1 MGDYDDHYLKKG
13 VLLLVDVFE
22 KFIDTC
28 LKFYRL
34 DPCHYFNSLRLSW
47 DVMSKMTG
55 IELEKSLDIEIFLF
69 IEKELEGI
77 SYICKWYSKAN
88 NKYMENY
95 DPTKPSKYI
104 CLHMNNLY
112 GCGMGGSLPHG
123 GFKWLKM

>member
-1 MGDYDDHYLKKG
+1 MKNMGDYDDHYLKKG

-77 SYICKWYSKAN
+77 SYICK
-88 NKYMENY
+88 
-95 DPTKPSKYI
+95 
-104 CLHMNNLY
+104 
-112 GCGMGGSLPHG
+112 
-123 GFKWLKM
+123 

>member
-77 SYICKWYSKAN
+77 SYICK
-88 NKYMENY
+88 
-95 DPTKPSKYI
+95 
-104 CLHMNNLY
+104 
-112 GCGMGGSLPHG
+112 
-123 GFKWLKM
+123 